1 MTETPLIERHGEDGV
16 EGEEGELKES
26 RGIAWENM
34 NSVVQNNKEGPW
46 YTQADSIRDAE
57 ERRPD
62 DPDYDPS
69 TIHIPKPE

>member
-1 MTETPLIERHGEDGV
+1 MTETPLIERHGEDGG